1 MKVRKAVFPAA
12 GWGTRFLPATK
23 AVPKE
28 MIPLVDKPTIQYGV
42 EEAVAA
48 GLSQMIVITAG
59 GKKTIEDHFDRS
71 FELESV
77 LAKGNK
83 TELLAAVRAIPALA
97 SVAYIRQGEQL
108 GLGHAIGVARD
119 LVGNEPF
126 AVILSDDIIDHP
138 VGCLAQMLRVYERYG
153 ASVLAVERVP
163 DDLVSAY
170 GIIRGQPVDD
180 RVYRV
185 DDLVEKPP
193 LAEAPSNLGIVGRY
207 LLTPE
212 IFDCIART
220 KPGRGGEIQITDAL
234 RLLRQQQE
242 IYALEFEG
250 TRYDTGNPLGFLK
263 ATVDQ
268 SLRRPDLAEDFRA
281 YLRTLQ
287 L

>member
-108 GLGHAIGVARD
+108 GLGHAIGVARE

-170 GIIRGQPVDD
+170 GIIRGQQVDD
-180 RVYRV
+180 RVHRV

-268 SLRRPDLAEDFRA
+268 ALRRPDLAEDFRV